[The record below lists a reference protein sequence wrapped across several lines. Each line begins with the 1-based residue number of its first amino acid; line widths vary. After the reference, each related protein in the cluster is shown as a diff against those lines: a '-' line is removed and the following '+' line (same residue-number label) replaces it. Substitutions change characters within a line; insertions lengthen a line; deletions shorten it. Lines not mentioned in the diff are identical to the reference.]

1 MASSLSVANLIDRAA
16 AKYGDREFIKF
27 DHPMEYEY
35 IPQGHDGTSATFNEG
50 LQITNCIA
58 AVMKNEL
65 GVKAGDR
72 IAVALT
78 NIPELGLTFMAAARI
93 GAITVPF
100 NYMLK
105 AEELTRS
112 ISDCGAKVL
121 VTEPGLF
128 ALNIRDKANIPGIE
142 HWVMTG
148 PKNQVPDEFLSI
160 DTLTDGYQE
169 AQVEPVV
176 LDPDETAAI
185 FYTSGT
191 TGFPKGAMLSSR
203 NLLSTITKTTRM
215 LRLGT
220 RDFGVAALP
229 IAHIFGFT
237 TSIVGGLY
245 CGASGILMQYFD
257 PEKALHN
264 IEKYRATLF
273 LGVPAMYNIMLLF
286 NPEKYDLSS
295 MRYWLSGAD
304 AMPVEHI
311 ERLEKLGGKFI
322 EGYGLVETSPI
333 ISVNPPFL
341 RRAGTV
347 GMPMPGVKVKVM
359 DENGSKIKRG
369 KVGEFV
375 VRGANVMKGYW
386 GDDDRTAEAFKYGW
400 FHTGDIGFR
409 DRLGYLHFVDREK
422 DVVKAGGYSVF
433 SREVEEEMLQHPAVF
448 EVALV
453 GAPHPTKGEAP
464 VAFVQLKVG
473 EDVSEEELLAWCKEH
488 IAAYKSPRVVR
499 IIDAMPLN
507 MTMKVLKR
515 ELRQQLID
523 EGLFLDTKQ

>member
-1 MASSLSVANLIDRAA
+1 LSR
-16 AKYGDREFIKF
+16 
-27 DHPMEYEY
+27 P
-35 IPQGHDGTSATFNEG
+35 
-50 LQITNCIA
+50 
-58 AVMKNEL
+58 
-65 GVKAGDR
+65 
-72 IAVALT
+72 
-78 NIPELGLTFMAAARI
+78 
-93 GAITVPF
+93 
-100 NYMLK
+100 
-105 AEELTRS
+105 
-112 ISDCGAKVL
+112 
-121 VTEPGLF
+121 
-128 ALNIRDKANIPGIE
+128 
-142 HWVMTG
+142 
-148 PKNQVPDEFLSI
+148 
-160 DTLTDGYQE
+160 
-169 AQVEPVV
+169 
-176 LDPDETAAI
+176 
-185 FYTSGT
+185 
-191 TGFPKGAMLSSR
+191 
-203 NLLSTITKTTRM
+203 
-215 LRLGT
+215 
-220 RDFGVAALP
+220 
-229 IAHIFGFT
+229 
-237 TSIVGGLY
+237 
-245 CGASGILMQYFD
+245 
-257 PEKALHN
+257 
-264 IEKYRATLF
+264 
-273 LGVPAMYNIMLLF
+273 
-286 NPEKYDLSS
+286 
-295 MRYWLSGAD
+295 
-304 AMPVEHI
+304 
-311 ERLEKLGGKFI
+311 
-322 EGYGLVETSPI
+322 PI

-453 GAPHPTKGEAP
+453 GAPHLTKGETP

-523 EGLFLDTKQ
+523 EGLFADTKQ